1 MATKPDTSETLQRRK
16 ATRNLVI
23 VVAVWGAILAFGAFL
38 AWDRPQLARDHA
50 EIQDSIA
57 TSTRILKLVI
67 TLSVVGIF
75 VGGWSLALYLRQ
87 RRLQESGSPEDH

>member
-1 MATKPDTSETLQRRK
+1 MVTKSDTNETLQRRK

-23 VVAVWGAILAFGAFL
+23 VVAVWGVILAIGAFL
-38 AWDRPQLARDHA
+38 AWDRTHLAQEHA
-50 EIQDSIA
+50 EIEDFIA
-57 TSTRILKLVI
+57 TSTRMLKLVI

-87 RRLQESGSPEDH
+87 RRIQKSNRPRME

>member
-16 ATRNLVI
+16 ATRILVI
-23 VVAVWGAILAFGAFL
+23 VVAVWGSILAIGAFL
-38 AWDRPQLARDHA
+38 AWDRTHLAQEHA
-50 EIQDSIA
+50 EIEDIIA
-57 TSTRILKLVI
+57 TSTRMLKLII